1 MQEAV
6 FIDAVRTPM
15 GRSKGGMFRNIR
27 AENLSAALINELLN
41 RYPELNPEDV
51 EDVIWGCVNQTK
63 EQGFNIARFA
73 SLMTSLPHTC
83 SAQRPR

>member
-15 GRSKGGMFRNIR
+15 GSSKGGMFRNIR

-41 RYPELNPEDV
+41 RYPELNPV
-51 EDVIWGCVNQTK
+51 GCGRCNL
-63 EQGFNIARFA
+63 GLR
-73 SLMTSLPHTC
+73 
-83 SAQRPR
+83 

>member
-27 AENLSAALINELLN
+27 AENLSGALINELLKQ
-41 RYPELNPEDV
+41 YPGINGVGMEDV
-51 EDVIWGCVNQTK
+51 NWGCDNQAK
-63 EQGFNIARFA
+63 VVD
-73 SLMTSLPHTC
+73 C
-83 SAQRPR
+83 K

>member
-27 AENLSAALINELLN
+27 AENLSAALIMN
-41 RYPELNPEDV
+41 Y
-51 EDVIWGCVNQTK
+51 
-63 EQGFNIARFA
+63 
-73 SLMTSLPHTC
+73 
-83 SAQRPR
+83 

>member
-15 GRSKGGMFRNIR
+15 GGSKGGMFRNIR
-27 AENLSAALINELLN
+27 AEILSAVLINELLN

-63 EQGFNIARFA
+63 EQGFNISR
-73 SLMTSLPHTC
+73 LL
-83 SAQRPR
+83 R